1 MVMLVL
7 AALLFVIALLA
18 LWLSAKQRS
27 SSGLPAGR
35 VISSDMGGWQKVE
48 KALYDPLSG
57 VTGRPDY
64 LVKEKGFFIPVEV
77 KSTRAPSLPYDSH
90 IYQLA
95 AYSYLVERI
104 YEKRPPYGI
113 LHYRDKTFSIPYTSE
128 LQRELKEILQAIR
141 SAEKSGEQD
150 RSHQDAA
157 RCARCGYRNKC
168 DQRL

>member
-77 KSTRAPSLPYDSH
+77 KSTRAPSLPYDSQFLPARSL
-90 IYQLA
+90 QL
-95 AYSYLVERI
+95 
-104 YEKRPPYGI
+104 PG
-113 LHYRDKTFSIPYTSE
+113 
-128 LQRELKEILQAIR
+128 RENLREAPSVRHLALP
-141 SAEKSGEQD
+141 G
-150 RSHQDAA
+150 
-157 RCARCGYRNKC
+157 
-168 DQRL
+168 